1 MKNSMH
7 SGLRF
12 IIRVVNTDFKL
23 QPAEDRQLFKVIN
36 RNGPALLLLINLY
49 FLGRKKQNR
58 GKLRRIAE

>member
-7 SGLRF
+7 SGPRF

-36 RNGPALLLLINLY
+36 RNGSALLLINLY